1 MVRMKSKKDKSQNKR
16 KQSNLSRVLA
26 SAKSA
31 YQVKKNFFEKLDPAE
46 IRASVK
52 KLAGHI
58 HFKQAINLKNLKFS
72 NRYMKQSPDTSL
84 DKNIAWCIGVVEL
97 YKADLQIFLDT
108 SSTIERLILSE
119 KFNEALQQLDLI
131 DKSCGLSFW
140 SIGIRSAILS
150 ISGRKEDKQLLLENY
165 MDLAENNAYLKS
177 ITRMIINKFEENDGL
192 SSESIFTE
200 QKIKRTYSGSN
211 LHFLMFKALPLNTE
225 FDYDYNHILNIE
237 KHTSAIDILVCL
249 TDLITHSITSE
260 HGSKYQDHARR
271 ISIMFS
277 RSFYSA
283 HLTTLATAFEIECE
297 WATDSTDCEL
307 LEMYTAGRYSEV
319 LARTTNHE
327 QLYKFSIFSIIA
339 SSACRHPHT
348 IGGLQGELVDA
359 ATSLLLKAE
368 NFEEATAFLSLL
380 TNSLGKLPWFRLLQ
394 IFLLRESKFSTPLSN
409 SLLYNAQGLLADI
422 NSPQKYRYLPKSL
435 KDTFLQAITPTY
447 RNTSIYNLFLSESGS
462 TPVSERLEGVEQFRA
477 RKYIAQDLYDQGR
490 AEDAISLLDTITP
503 LDDQLIYN
511 DASKLLILANIRASN
526 IHQAV
531 DLYVNLGLKNPR
543 LLRTLDS
550 NSIFESAERIIDSS
564 KSITVPIAL
573 SLHTRFI
580 ADNHI
585 AALRYSF
592 ECFLNNNELK
602 NPLELFD
609 NPPDNSEHFYYFAE
623 HICTPEV
630 MKLYLNFDT
639 ARDVENC
646 RIEICKRLLKLGIST
661 ELMIA
666 EVKDRTRKIVLHDA
680 AKHVENSKIYS
691 DTTSF
696 NTSPEF
702 QSLFSKYQ
710 RIRLEHTAETS
721 DDIKLGGFAENL
733 KSQKDLISSAHVI
746 HIQNIVLSEKNSL
759 FFKLLKLMRDEFAFG
774 TKGLGGFLSTRIR
787 HGHFPNT
794 LRKCATDEGLLSQ
807 KATSAGGYKK
817 NLLWIDR
824 LSPLSREQ
832 ESSIDKYLTEFASRF
847 DELINHANDKWLNIT
862 IVDQDVAGLQL
873 DENENGAQFNYSC
886 TYLDAHLVQLKISE
900 TTSYQ
905 DFTRIVTEWLWTRTE
920 YNLGRVRSKIS
931 KELREGAF
939 RRVDK
944 LEKDITDTIKDQAKL
959 VVFQESIVRLRQR
972 LASSIDTVIAWFERS
987 RGQSISHF
995 DTDVAMQI
1003 ACMSA
1008 DARIDFSDSTNIQFQ
1023 GRSLTYIV
1031 DVLYVILENC
1041 VTKSNLP
1048 REGLMI
1054 NGSLNLADDTLEMI
1068 IENNCAPVGDYMM
1081 ANAALVTY
1089 RERYGKESYMLPA
1102 SRSQGGTGF
1111 FKIWK
1116 ALSNDLDLAH
1126 TLEFGYTSTSSFRVK
1141 LAISDIR
1148 KVIQP

>member
-1 MVRMKSKKDKSQNKR
+1 MKSKKDKVQKKR

-26 SAKSA
+26 SSKSA
-31 YQVKKNFFEKLDPAE
+31 YQVRKNFFEKLDPVE
-46 IRASVK
+46 IRSSVK
-52 KLAGHI
+52 SLASHI
-58 HFKQAINLKNLKFS
+58 HFKQAISLKDLKFS
-72 NRYMKQSPDTSL
+72 KRYMKQSPDTSL
-84 DKNIAWCIGVVEL
+84 EKNIAWCLGVLEL
-97 YKADLQIFLDT
+97 FKADLQIFLDT
-108 SSTIERLILSE
+108 SSTVEQLILSE
-119 KFNEALQQLDLI
+119 QLDEALQQLDFI
-131 DKSCGLSFW
+131 DRSCGLSFW

-150 ISGRKEDKQLLLENY
+150 ISGRKEEKQLLLENY
-165 MDLAENNAYLKS
+165 MNLADNNAFLKS

-192 SSESIFTE
+192 SSESMFTE
-200 QKIKRTYSGSN
+200 QKIKRTYSGPT
-211 LHFLMFKALPLNTE
+211 LHLLMFKALPLNTD

-249 TDLITHSITSE
+249 IDLVSHSITSE
-260 HGSKYQDHARR
+260 HGSKYQVSARR

-277 RSFYSA
+277 RSFHSA
-283 HLTTLATAFEIECE
+283 HLAALATAFEIECE
-297 WATDSTDCEL
+297 WHTDSSDCEI
-307 LEMYTAGRYSEV
+307 LEMYTEGRYSELLSKTV
-319 LARTTNHE
+319 SHDQA
-327 QLYKFSIFSIIA
+327 YKFSIFSIIA
-339 SSACRHPHT
+339 SSACRHPHS
-348 IGGLQGELVDA
+348 IGGLQGNLVNA
-359 ATSLLLKAE
+359 ATSLLLKTE

-394 IFLLRESKFSTPLSN
+394 LFLLRESKFSTPLSN

-422 NSPQKYRYLPKSL
+422 NSPRKYRYLPESL
-435 KDTFLQAITPTY
+435 KDSFLQAITPTY
-447 RNTSIYNLFLSESGS
+447 RNTSIYNLFLGELSF
-462 TPVSERLEGVEQFRA
+462 TPVLERLVGVEQFRA
-477 RKYIAQDLYDQGR
+477 KKYIAQDLYDQGK
-490 AEDAISLLDTITP
+490 ADDAIRLLETITP
-503 LDDQLIYN
+503 QDDQLIYN
-511 DASKLLILANIRASN
+511 DASKLLILANIRAFN
-526 IHQAV
+526 TPQAI
-531 DLYVNLGLKNPR
+531 DLYVNLGLENPR
-543 LLRTLDS
+543 LLKTLDS
-550 NSIFESAERIIDSS
+550 NSICSSAEKIIDSS

-592 ECFLNNNELK
+592 ECFLSSNELQT
-602 NPLELFD
+602 PLELFD
-609 NPPDNSEHFYYFAE
+609 NPPDNSAHFYYFAE

-646 RIEICKRLLKLGIST
+646 RIEICKRLIKLGIST

-702 QSLFSKYQ
+702 QSIFAKYQ
-710 RIRLEHTAETS
+710 RIRLDHTTETA
-721 DDIKLGGFAENL
+721 DDVELGSFVEGV
-733 KSQKDLISSAHVI
+733 KSQSDLISSAHLI
-746 HIQNIVLSEKNSL
+746 HIQNIVLGEKNSL

-794 LRKCATDEGLLSQ
+794 LRKCAADEGLLSP

-862 IVDQDVAGLQL
+862 IVDQDVAGLRL
-873 DENENGAQFNYSC
+873 DEIENEAQFNYSC

-900 TTSYQ
+900 ATSYQ
-905 DFTRIVTEWLWTRTE
+905 DFARIVTEWLWTRTE

-931 KELREGAF
+931 KEFREGAF

-959 VVFQESIVRLRQR
+959 VAFQESIVRLRQR

-987 RGQSISHF
+987 RGHSISHF

-1008 DARIDFSDSTNIQFQ
+1008 DAKIDFSDSTNIQFQ

-1054 NGSLNLADDTLEMI
+1054 SGTLRLIDDILELV

-1081 ANAALVTY
+1081 ANAALGTY

-1141 LAISDIR
+1141 LLISEIK
-1148 KVIQP
+1148 KVIQS